1 MLDVVNVVRYLLD
14 RGLIE
19 SEWII
24 EGTLTIRDVSRRNR
38 NLRVEG
44 PEGRGVL
51 IKQPY
56 ALDERGRTALARE
69 RLFHEFCRD
78 VPAAAAVGDFLPR
91 LVHVDVEDSILVFE
105 LIAHA
110 RTLSMNSV
118 GQGLP
123 PDDLRAA
130 RALGQVL
137 ARLHRAFRPIDLH
150 GDPLLAGL
158 HRGLPSAL
166 GVHRP
171 APEDRSTLSPAEMEL
186 LRILQTQ
193 GGFVGHLERTIG
205 LWRPE
210 ALIHGDIRCDNVLVS
225 PPRGDH
231 DLDDAELWIVDWET
245 VGIGDPAWDLAG
257 ALQDFLVLWVCSL
270 PLSDDSTTEEMIAG
284 ARIPLEQVR
293 DASRALWVGYRSAAG
308 LEAIEVRALGRRA
321 VAYVAIR
328 LIQSARELLGR
339 SEGLAG
345 HPVLLLQMSANVF
358 AEPELAQV
366 QLFGIP
372 PGPLAS

>member
-1 MLDVVNVVRYLLD
+1 MLDVVTVVPYLLE

-44 PEGRGVL
+44 PDGRGVL
-51 IKQPY
+51 VKQPH
-56 ALDERGRTALARE
+56 AHEERGGTTLARE
-69 RLFHEFCRD
+69 RLFHEYCRD
-78 VPAAAAVGDFLPR
+78 VPAAAALGGFLPR
-91 LVHVDVEDSILVFE
+91 IVHADVENSILVFE
-105 LIAHA
+105 LIAHG
-110 RTLSMNSV
+110 RSLSMSST
-118 GQGLP
+118 GQGSP

-130 RALGQVL
+130 RRLGQAL
-137 ARLHRAFRPIDLH
+137 ARLHRAFRPIDPR
-150 GDPLLAGL
+150 GDPRLARL

-171 APEDRSTLSPAEMEL
+171 VPGDRAALSPAEMEL
-186 LRILQTQ
+186 VRLLQTQ
-193 GGFVGHLERTIG
+193 GGFVEHLERTIG

-210 ALIHGDIRCDNVLVS
+210 AVIHGDIRCDNVLVS
-225 PPRGDH
+225 PHRGDH
-231 DLDDAELWIVDWET
+231 DVDDAELWIVDWET

-270 PLSDDSTTEEMIAG
+270 PLSDDATIEEMIAG
-284 ARIPLEQVR
+284 APVPLEQVR
-293 DASRALWVGYRSAAG
+293 EASRALWGGYRSAAG
-308 LEAIEVRALGRRA
+308 LEAGELRALLRRA
-321 VAYVAIR
+321 MAYVAIR

-345 HPVLLLQMSANVF
+345 HPVLLLQVSANVF
-358 AEPELAQV
+358 AEPELGQV
-366 QLFGIP
+366 RLFGIP
-372 PGPLAS
+372 PGRFAS